1 MATFNQDN
9 QTVHGNQYMGDTVNV
24 THGQL
29 SPIDARTVAREF
41 DRALTAVRELEVP
54 TVTRERVTAELTVA
68 RGELEAG
75 ATGAARGRLS
85 GLLAIGGPVAQ
96 IANNLAAAVGV
107 FLGG

>member
-1 MATFNQDN
+1 
-9 QTVHGNQYMGDTVNV
+9 
-24 THGQL
+24 
-29 SPIDARTVAREF
+29 
-41 DRALTAVRELEVP
+41 
-54 TVTRERVTAELTVA
+54 VTAELTAA